1 MSADVKLMLAN
12 SRVEEARKVLAR
24 VDELF
29 RVALPQFNWGAS
41 ALSGEAIMLLNEVPG
56 EVRKAREIIDKL
68 PARASE
74 EQRP

>member
-41 ALSGEAIMLLNEVPG
+41 ALSGEAAKIIA
-56 EVRKAREIIDKL
+56 KAEGK
-68 PARASE
+68 
-74 EQRP
+74 